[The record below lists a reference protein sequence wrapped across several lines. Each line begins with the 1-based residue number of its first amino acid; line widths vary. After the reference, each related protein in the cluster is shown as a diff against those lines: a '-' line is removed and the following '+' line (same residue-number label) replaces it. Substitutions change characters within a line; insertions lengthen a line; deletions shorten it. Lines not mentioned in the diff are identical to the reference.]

1 MPDSL
6 PTSKRLAMLEQVLA
20 KGSSDPFHHYAH
32 AMELR
37 SVGRRDEALA
47 AFSGVT
53 ERFADYVPSYLMAAQ
68 LADEM
73 GKRDEARA
81 FCQRGMDAAR
91 RKRDDHA
98 LSELTTFLQTLG

>member
-1 MPDSL
+1 MSENI

-37 SVGRRDEALA
+37 SVGRREDALA
-47 AFSGVT
+47 AFGAVT
-53 ERFADYVPSYLMAAQ
+53 ERFADYVPTYLMAAQ
-68 LADEM
+68 LAGEL
-73 GKRDEARA
+73 GRRDEARA
-81 FCQRGMDAAR
+81 FCERGIDTAR
-91 RKRDDHA
+91 RRRDDHA